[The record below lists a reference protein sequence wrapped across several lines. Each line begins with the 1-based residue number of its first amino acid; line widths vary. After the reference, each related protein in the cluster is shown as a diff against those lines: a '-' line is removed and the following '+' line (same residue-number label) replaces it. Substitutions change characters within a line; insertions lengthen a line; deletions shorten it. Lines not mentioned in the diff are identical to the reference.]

1 MKAIMFRSRP
11 MRIKISGQPFAYKP
25 CVSKF
30 STTKAQL
37 YHLKM
42 DAMIP
47 IFRGLLQ
54 ELN

>member
-1 MKAIMFRSRP
+1 MKAIMFRSRS
-11 MRIKISGQPFAYKP
+11 MRIRISGQPAAYKP

-30 STTKAQL
+30 SITKAQL

-42 DAMIP
+42 DAMTP
-47 IFRGLLQ
+47 MFRGLLQ

>member
-11 MRIKISGQPFAYKP
+11 MRIRISGQPSTYKP

-30 STTKAQL
+30 SITKAQL
-37 YHLKM
+37 YYLKM

-47 IFRGLLQ
+47 ISRGLLQ